1 MMKPVLSWPYRSKD
15 KTMTNLQGK
24 IALVTGA
31 SRGIGKAVALML
43 AEKGAYVVGTATT
56 EQGSESINMFF
67 QEAHLEGRGVV
78 LDVTDNA
85 NVEQL
90 MAELTSLGKL
100 PSILVNNAG
109 ITADNLLLRMEDQ
122 EWYRVIETNMNAVF
136 RLSRACIKPMFR
148 ARWGR
153 IISIGSV
160 VGSCGNSGQ
169 SNYTAA
175 KAGVVGFS
183 KSLAQEMGSRN
194 ITVNVVAP
202 GFIDTDMTRGLPD
215 LIKEE
220 MLKRI
225 PMKRLGKV
233 EDVAALVAFLA
244 SDSANYIT
252 GETIH
257 VNGGMYMD

>member
-1 MMKPVLSWPYRSKD
+1 MSS
-15 KTMTNLQGK
+15 LQEK

-31 SRGIGKAVALML
+31 NRGIGKAIAQSL
-43 AEKGAYVVGTATT
+43 AQKGAYVIGTST
-56 EQGSESINMFF
+56 SEAGAASINDYLS
-67 QEAHLEGRGVV
+67 QANLKGKGLV
-78 LDVTDNA
+78 LDVTNKDE
-85 NVEQL
+85 VERV
-90 MAELTSLGKL
+90 MAELADDNIS

-109 ITADNLLLRMEDQ
+109 ITCDNLLLRMSDD
-122 EWYRVIETNMNAVF
+122 EWSRVIETNLTSIF

-153 IISIGSV
+153 VITIGSV
-160 VGSCGNSGQ
+160 VGSSGNSGQ
-169 SNYTAA
+169 VNYTAA

-183 KSLAQEMGSRN
+183 KSLAQEIGSRG

-202 GFIDTDMTRGLPD
+202 GFIDTDMTQGLPD
-215 LIKEE
+215 MVKDE

-225 PMKRLGKV
+225 PLKRLGKA
-233 EDVAALVAFLA
+233 EEVAEVVAFLA
-244 SDSANYIT
+244 SDAASYIS